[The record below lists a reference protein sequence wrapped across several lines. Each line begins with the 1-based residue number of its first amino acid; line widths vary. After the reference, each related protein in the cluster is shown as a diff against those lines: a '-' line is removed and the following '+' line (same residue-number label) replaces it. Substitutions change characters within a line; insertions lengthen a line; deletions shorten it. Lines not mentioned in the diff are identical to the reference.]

1 MLQLQPIRQI
11 LGYKMATNN
20 ETTME
25 ITIRRVGMED
35 HINIVKLFQVRD
47 LFYFQFV
54 PYNTQ
59 LLSILVHKV
68 IFIKKLRMVFF
79 DPKLVVL
86 DTHCP

>member
-1 MLQLQPIRQI
+1 
-11 LGYKMATNN
+11 MATNN